1 MFEMTVRR
9 VKLRFQLLS
18 LISRSRGFST
28 HNIRTVLTWQLQ
40 PWELF
45 NDRPTF
51 GIVFALAALSSAD
64 TGVSLVL

>member
-1 MFEMTVRR
+1 MTVRR

-18 LISRSRGFST
+18 LISRSLGFFT
-28 HNIRTVLTWQLQ
+28 RNIRTVLTWQLQ

-45 NDRPTF
+45 SDRSTL